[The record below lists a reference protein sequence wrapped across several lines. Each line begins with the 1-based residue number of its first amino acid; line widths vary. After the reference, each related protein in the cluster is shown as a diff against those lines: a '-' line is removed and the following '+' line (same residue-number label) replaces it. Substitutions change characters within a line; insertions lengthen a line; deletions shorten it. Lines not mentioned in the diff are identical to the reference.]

1 MKLTIER
8 SDIWRGIDT
17 ILDAVAS
24 KPAQPVLSNILVEAE
39 EDRLTLSSSDLD
51 LSMRTRIQANVEQPG
66 RITVPARTFAEIARE
81 WPEAQLSLSMDNGRL
96 VISGPLGEPDS
107 GEGRYVLATSPP
119 DEFPEIPETLDG
131 LTIDFGNGGIG
142 QLLQSMI
149 DKTSFAVSR
158 DETRPVLNGVL
169 WRMESDFMAMAATD
183 GSRLAEYRHYWGEG
197 VGTAGAAE
205 VILPPQLCSQLT
217 KLLDGPEEIVRAI
230 VGENQV
236 LFDLGSTQVLSR
248 LIEGPYVDYE
258 QVVPREND
266 KRLSVAVDR
275 LLPAVRRVSILSSS
289 FTHQVRLALDGNTLE
304 LTASS
309 QEVGGEGREVIPAE
323 YGEEALEVAYN
334 SRYLMEILRKL
345 DTASVV
351 IELRDSVTAAV
362 LRPGEFPEGDEFYY
376 LLMPMRPA
384 GS

>member
-8 SDIWRGIDT
+8 SDMWRGIDT

-24 KPAQPVLSNILVEAE
+24 KPAQPILSNILVEAVN
-39 EDRLTLSSSDLD
+39 DRVTFSSSDLE
-51 LSMRTRIQANVEQPG
+51 LSIRTRIPANVEQSG
-66 RITVPARTFAEIARE
+66 RITVPARTLAEIARE
-81 WPEAQLSLSMDNGRL
+81 WPEAQLTLLLENGKL
-96 VISGPLGEPDS
+96 VISGPLGEPES
-107 GEGRYVLATSPP
+107 GEGRYTLATSPP
-119 DEFPEIPETLDG
+119 DEFPEIPETLEG
-131 LTIDFGNGGIG
+131 VSIDFGNGDMGT
-142 QLLQSMI
+142 LLHSMI
-149 DKTSFAVSR
+149 EKTSFAVSR

-169 WRMESDFMAMAATD
+169 WRMEPEFMAMSATD
-183 GSRLAEYRHYWGEG
+183 GSRLAEYRHYWPDGFNPEG
-197 VGTAGAAE
+197 TAE

-217 KLLDGPEEIVRAI
+217 KLLDGPEEIECAI

-289 FTHQVRLALDGNTLE
+289 FTHQVRLALDGNSLE

-309 QEVGGEGREVIPAE
+309 QEVGGEGREVIPVK
-323 YGEEALEVAYN
+323 YDKEALEVAYN
-334 SRYLMEILRKL
+334 SRYLVEILRKV
-345 DTASVV
+345 DTSTVV
-351 IELRDSVTAAV
+351 IELRDSVTAAI
-362 LRPGEFPEGDEFYY
+362 LRPEEHPEGDEFFY

-384 GS
+384 GP